1 MLTTLSNRF
10 KFKLATGQTLR
21 FLNAVTRSLFTCQE
35 LQLSRTRFN
44 STSASKPSLDF
55 HSTYKLTLPPNPAW
69 NVGDGLT
76 DNDHMWKDIMA
87 SKRKSWDF
95 TKLESLSTKDSY
107 RTLVSAIVP
116 RPIALVSTQ
125 AKDGNVPNLAPFSY
139 FSMVSHRPPLISI
152 SFSLSPRRPKDTRNN
167 ILATREFTISIIS
180 EGFAEAANSTSVE
193 SPADTDEWL
202 ISGLTKENS
211 DIVKPPFVRESAV
224 AMECEDISVPGSEV
238 PTVTVVLGLIKKL
251 HVREAVL
258 CEDGITVDPAK
269 LRPVARLG
277 GTTYGRLLEGFDL
290 PRPSWREL
298 RDEYPKLPRP

>member
-1 MLTTLSNRF
+1 
-10 KFKLATGQTLR
+10 
-21 FLNAVTRSLFTCQE
+21 
-35 LQLSRTRFN
+35 
-44 STSASKPSLDF
+44 
-55 HSTYKLTLPPNPAW
+55 
-69 NVGDGLT
+69 
-76 DNDHMWKDIMA
+76 MA

-125 AKDGNVPNLAPFSY
+125 AKDGNVPNLAP
-139 FSMVSHRPPLISI
+139 
-152 SFSLSPRRPKDTRNN
+152 FSLSPRRPKDTRNN

-224 AMECEDISVPGSEV
+224 AMECELYSFQDISVPGSEV